1 MAMVD
6 WMTAVAA
13 LAAIG
18 VLMNTGL
25 ILRVMWQHDA
35 RHSRIEHI
43 DRRVAVLEERL
54 GDVQQIKAQLTEQG
68 RQLSGM
74 AENQRLAQS
83 SLRTIQN
90 YLMERNP

>member
-1 MAMVD
+1 MALTD

-25 ILRVMWQHDA
+25 ILRVMWHHDA

-68 RQLSGM
+68 RQLSGV
-74 AENQRLAQS
+74 AENQRLAQG

-90 YLMERNP
+90 FLMERKS